1 MMASRGQRQ
10 LIPESRARLQDLKY
24 EIAAEFGLPVYN
36 PQYAHIQPKADS
48 EFAAELGELAGTGNV
63 EWRDLTSRQNGSV
76 GGEITK
82 RLVQSAE
89 RSLSEFGTL

>member
-1 MMASRGQRQ
+1 MASRGQRR
-10 LIPESRARLQDLKY
+10 LIPESRASLDDLKY

-36 PQYAHIQPKADS
+36 PQYAHIHPNADS
-48 EFAAELGELAGTGNV
+48 EFAAELGEFTGGQNV
-63 EWRDLTSRQNGSV
+63 AWRDLTSRQNGSV

>member
-1 MMASRGQRQ
+1 MASRGQRR
-10 LIPESRARLQDLKY
+10 LIPESRARLDDLKY

-36 PQYAHIQPKADS
+36 PQYAHIHPNADS
-48 EFAAELGELAGTGNV
+48 EFAAELGEFTRSQNV
-63 EWRDLTSRQNGSV
+63 AWRDLTSRQNGSV

-82 RLVQSAE
+82 RLIQSAE

>member
-1 MMASRGQRQ
+1 MASRGQRR
-10 LIPESRARLQDLKY
+10 LIPESRARLHDLKY

-36 PQYAHIQPKADS
+36 PQYAHVIPGADS
-48 EFAAELGELAGTGNV
+48 EFAAELGEFKGSANV

>member
-1 MMASRGQRQ
+1 MASRGR
-10 LIPESRARLQDLKY
+10 LIPESRARLHDLKY

-36 PQYAHIQPKADS
+36 PQYAHVNPSADS
-48 EFAAELGELAGTGNV
+48 EFAAELGEFKGSANV

>member
-1 MMASRGQRQ
+1 MASKGQKQ
-10 LIPESRARLQDLKY
+10 IIPESRKRLYDMKY

-36 PQYAHIQPKADS
+36 PLYPSVNVGADS
-48 EFAAELGELAGTGNV
+48 EFGSELGQSSTYESVQWGQ
-63 EWRDLTSRQNGSV
+63 LTSRQNGSV

-89 RSLSEFGTL
+89 RALSEFGTL

>member
-1 MMASRGQRQ
+1 MASRGQRR
-10 LIPESRARLQDLKY
+10 LIPESRARLHDLKY

-36 PQYAHIQPKADS
+36 PQYAHVIPSVDS
-48 EFAAELGELAGTGNV
+48 EFAAELGEFKGSANV

>member
-1 MMASRGQRQ
+1 MASRGQRR
-10 LIPESRARLQDLKY
+10 LIPESRTRLHDLKY

-36 PQYAHIQPKADS
+36 PQYAHIHPSADS
-48 EFAAELGELAGTGNV
+48 EFAAELGEIKGSAHV

-82 RLVQSAE
+82 RLVQAAE

>member
-1 MMASRGQRQ
+1 MASRGQRR
-10 LIPESRARLQDLKY
+10 LIPESRARLDDLKY

-36 PQYAHIQPKADS
+36 PQYAHIHPDADS
-48 EFAAELGELAGTGNV
+48 EFAAELGEFTRSQNV
-63 EWRDLTSRQNGSV
+63 AWRDLTSRQNGSV

-82 RLVQSAE
+82 RLIQSAE

>member
-1 MMASRGQRQ
+1 MASRGQRR
-10 LIPESRARLQDLKY
+10 LIPESRARLHDLKY

-36 PQYAHIQPKADS
+36 PQYAHVIPSADS
-48 EFAAELGELAGTGNV
+48 EFAAELGEFKGSANV

-89 RSLSEFGTL
+89 RSLSELGTL